1 MGPNRWLRTKTRL
14 KTRLRAS
21 RERPMCAK
29 KLAERDLL
37 LEVRKNRNRCEHCF
51 ASRRPA
57 DARERAESFRTV
69 CGSSRELFE
78 SKSTIGLLDLSVP
91 SIRLSAS
98 SSPLSIE
105 GGLERGTNRSR
116 TEVVEGVR
124 TLSPCILHRDHPQR
138 PSKTC
143 NSLAR
148 QQVREDARRRGDLA
162 QLGWRAPSR
171 EVRLAAGRPDA
182 LVFMCRRP
190 PARQILMAAG
200 KSRGFLRVTS

>member
-1 MGPNRWLRTKTRL
+1 MSARFELVREQR
-14 KTRLRAS
+14 RSAHE
-21 RERPMCAK
+21 RERG
-29 KLAERDLL
+29 
-37 LEVRKNRNRCEHCF
+37 
-51 ASRRPA
+51 
-57 DARERAESFRTV
+57 ESFQTL

-116 TEVVEGVR
+116 IEVVEGVR
-124 TLSPCILHRDHPQR
+124 SVSPCVLHRAHPQR
-138 PSKTC
+138 ASKTC

-148 QQVREDARRRGDLA
+148 QQVREDASRRGEIA
-162 QLGWRAPSR
+162 QLGWRAASR

-190 PARQILMAAG
+190 RARQILMAAG
-200 KSRGFLRVTS
+200 KSRGFLRLTR

>member
-1 MGPNRWLRTKTRL
+1 MSARFELVRGQRRS
-14 KTRLRAS
+14 AHE
-21 RERPMCAK
+21 RERG
-29 KLAERDLL
+29 
-37 LEVRKNRNRCEHCF
+37 
-51 ASRRPA
+51 
-57 DARERAESFRTV
+57 ESFQTL
-69 CGSSRELFE
+69 CGSSREVFE
-78 SKSTIGLLDLSVP
+78 SKRTVGLLDLTVP

-116 TEVVEGVR
+116 IEVVEGVR
-124 TLSPCILHRDHPQR
+124 TLSPCVPHRAQPQR
-138 PSKTC
+138 ASKTC

-162 QLGWRAPSR
+162 QLGWRAASR

-200 KSRGFLRVTS
+200 KSRGFLRLTR